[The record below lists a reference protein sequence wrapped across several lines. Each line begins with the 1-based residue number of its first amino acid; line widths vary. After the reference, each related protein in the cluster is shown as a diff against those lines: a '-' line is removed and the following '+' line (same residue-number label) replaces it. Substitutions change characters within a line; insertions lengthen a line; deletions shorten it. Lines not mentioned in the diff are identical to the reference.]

1 MLWGGT
7 SKMKEIGEL
16 LKAAREEKG
25 LSLEEIQMI
34 TKIRLKHLKALET
47 GDFDQIPGE
56 VYVKGFMVN
65 FAKTVGLDG
74 EKILEK
80 YYELKNQEAVVSQEE
95 ELVFPEI
102 PNVPEEVRGK
112 TRKKPVVTIG
122 IVSGILIIAGALFFI
137 FNRPQS
143 SVLVTEQEPVIDQTE
158 VEIKEE
164 PVLPLEK
171 QDEVVKEVEPILIA
185 EAKEVVWLGLYKK
198 NSGEIIFEGT
208 LYPNDRQEWLL
219 TEDVLMRIGN
229 AGGLKLIYKEKD
241 LGELGYSGQVLEKVF
256 FYTD

>member
-1 MLWGGT
+1 
-7 SKMKEIGEL
+7 MKEIGEL

-47 GDFDQIPGE
+47 GEFDQIPGE

-74 EKILEK
+74 EQILEK
-80 YYELKNQEAVVSQEE
+80 YYEMKKQDAAVTQEE
-95 ELVFPEI
+95 ELVFPEK
-102 PNVPEEVRGK
+102 PDVPEKVVGS
-112 TRKKPVVTIG
+112 KKEKNLIISIG
-122 IVSGILIIAGALFFI
+122 IVSGLLIIAGALFFI
-137 FNRPQS
+137 FTRPKS
-143 SVLVTEQEPVIDQTE
+143 SVQVTEQEPVVDQVE
-158 VEIKEE
+158 VEKKGESAL
-164 PVLPLEK
+164 PVLLEE
-171 QDEVVKEVEPILIA
+171 QDEVVKEVEPILIV

-198 NSGEIIFEGT
+198 NSGEMIFEGT

-229 AGGLKLIYKEKD
+229 AGGLKLIYKEKE
-241 LGELGYSGQVLEKVF
+241 LGELGYSGQVLDKVF
-256 FYTD
+256 FYSE